1 VTEVMVNGPDDV
13 YVEREGPTTLLMRRP
28 VRPAPVEH
36 LGDGPQLG
44 STSGRPAPR
53 EGGEFDMVLGNAAG
67 CMARLLS
74 MRGHYA
80 RENRPFGS

>member
-1 VTEVMVNGPDDV
+1 MMAVRVGPA
-13 YVEREGPTTLLMRRP
+13 TLPMS
-28 VRPAPVEH
+28 V
-36 LGDGPQLG
+36 
-44 STSGRPAPR
+44 
-53 EGGEFDMVLGNAAG
+53 GEFDMVLGNAAG